1 MLDKMDKKKIASIV
15 IGCLFL
21 GATIGFFAG
30 KSSKEKIVWS
40 TEEAISR
47 GAFYLV
53 NKIKADGSFT
63 YRENTNPRIK
73 VKTKYNVLRHLGTMY
88 SLNMVNEF
96 KPGLVHFDHLKST
109 AEWIMKNTYEDIDKD
124 KAAFWTSEKIS
135 HSKGAKKQIK
145 LGALGLGLI
154 ALCPIQ
160 NALGDEIIS
169 IEQLKKVGNTI
180 LFMQKED
187 GSFFSKMYERNVM
200 EEKWTSLY
208 YPGEAAFGLVELF
221 KLTDEI
227 KYLEGAIKTLKYLH
241 VRRKRQKLSKVEPDH
256 WALIATSKVLEIE
269 VKKRDLNKEKGWL
282 IEHATKVMNRILA
295 DQIADTHPA
304 MLQFNHGFHKKGNT
318 TPTSTR
324 LEGLLAMYPFIEGVY
339 KQNVGKSITQAI
351 NWLKEAQLKEGFHKG
366 AWTRSVAKFKGKKRW
381 IKKHNKRAGEIR
393 IDYVQHAI
401 SALITAQN
409 HGL

>member
-1 MLDKMDKKKIASIV
+1 MLDKMDKKKIAIVV

-30 KSSKEKIVWS
+30 KSSKDEIVWS
-40 TEEAISR
+40 TEEAIAR

-53 NKIKADGSFT
+53 NKIKADGSFI
-63 YRENTNPRIK
+63 YRENTNPKVK

-96 KPGLVHFDHLKST
+96 KPGLVNIDHLKST
-109 AEWIMKNTYEDIDKD
+109 AQWIMKNTYEDIDKD

-135 HSKGAKKQIK
+135 NSRGAPKQIK

-154 ALCPIQ
+154 ALCPIYKE
-160 NALGDEIIS
+160 LGEDIITL
-169 IEQLKKVGNTI
+169 EKLKKVGNTI
-180 LFMQKED
+180 IFMQKED
-187 GSFFSKMYERNVM
+187 GSFFSKMYEKNVM

-221 KLTDEI
+221 KVSNDL
-227 KYLEGAIKTLKYLH
+227 KYLKSAIKTLKYLH
-241 VRRKRQKLSKVEPDH
+241 MRRKRQKLSKVEPDH

-269 VKKRDLNKEKGWL
+269 VKDMDLSKERSWL
-282 IEHATKVMNRILA
+282 IEHATKVMNRILT
-295 DQIADTHPA
+295 DQIADSHPA
-304 MLQFNHGFHKKGNT
+304 MMKFNHGFHKQGNT

-324 LEGLLAMYPFIEGVY
+324 LEGLLAMYPHLSGEY
-339 KQNVGKSITQAI
+339 KKNLAKSISQAVT
-351 NWLKEAQLKEGFHKG
+351 WLKEAQLKEGFHKG
-366 AWTRSVAKFKGKKRW
+366 AWTRSVAKFKGKGRW
-381 IKKHNKRAGEIR
+381 IRKHNKRAGEIR
-393 IDYVQHAI
+393 IDYVQHAL
-401 SALITAQN
+401 SALISAYN